1 MIETNVTISWFLVIS
16 QSVCKRRGYDT
27 FPKVAI
33 ISLLHLTTPIQR
45 LRQGSST
52 QKFYI
57 INVVSIF
64 INRNWP
70 SILFQDPTC
79 INAPTLRFKWKKS
92 YAIVTTILLH
102 VSMHVL
108 PIFSVGN
115 RSTVRKIFLNGA
127 NLVSGSKFMW
137 PGWEHVVV
145 IHYIISLSYIIHVHF
160 YLFN

>member
-1 MIETNVTISWFLVIS
+1 MFHKIFWWFTYWI
-16 QSVCKRRGYDT
+16 QSTTHAG
-27 FPKVAI
+27 P
-33 ISLLHLTTPIQR
+33 SHLYKKHALQK
-45 LRQGSST
+45 LRQDSST

-70 SILFQDPTC
+70 YILFQDPTC

-108 PIFSVGN
+108 PIFAVGN